1 MTQQG
6 EADHPSSASWVL
18 VVIAWILVGVPLL
31 WGVYVTLKKASL
43 LFR

>member
-1 MTQQG
+1 MAQQSG
-6 EADHPSSASWVL
+6 AESPSPGNWLL
-18 VVIAWILVGVPLL
+18 VVIAWILVGAPLL